1 METVLVYVGEWT
13 TDFGWQQKQF
23 IKETLNIP
31 DGQVINPLSYN
42 SQFFSLDDVD
52 KLEQVYRGEGVEV
65 HCFIRANPILL
76 PAILNLTAGF
86 KSVYSCNRCPDQG
99 DTKLQ
104 KYPQQMG
111 QYWSESTDPDAT
123 IIHLDLGAKNV

>member
-1 METVLVYVGEWT
+1 METVLVYVGDWT

-31 DGQVINPLSYN
+31 DGQEINPAIYQSH
-42 SQFFSLDDVD
+42 FFSLDNVD
-52 KLEQVYRGEGVEV
+52 KLEQVYRGNDVEV

-76 PAILNLTAGF
+76 PAILNLTTGF
-86 KSVYSCNRCPDQG
+86 KSVYSCHRCPDQG

-104 KYPQQMG
+104 KCPPRMG
-111 QYWSESTDPDAT
+111 RYYSESADADVA
-123 IIHLDLGAKNV
+123 IVHLDLGAKNV